1 MAAEQYRFSSRPHS
15 ALARSRV
22 GLLCLWAGAL
32 LAFGGLFVPA
42 AFSHLPTQ
50 LAASVLG
57 DGFAA
62 LDRWGIALGLLC
74 VALGV
79 ADRRLRGERG
89 AADLLRAWLPLA
101 GVFAH
106 ATSAIWVGPELH
118 GLRVAAGGAIGQLPA
133 GGFEVAQFAW
143 LHSLSRALFGLAA
156 GSAAL
161 AGVWDLWQ
169 LDPKPAL
176 GASPDAGTS

>member
-1 MAAEQYRFSSRPHS
+1 MGSEQYRFSARPHS

-22 GLLCLWAGAL
+22 ALLGAWAGAL
-32 LAFGGLFVPA
+32 VAFGGLFVPA
-42 AFSHLPTQ
+42 AFAQLPTQ
-50 LAASVLG
+50 LAATVLG
-57 DGFAA
+57 AGFAA

-79 ADRRLRGERG
+79 ADRRLRGERSG
-89 AADLLRAWLPLA
+89 AELLRAWLPLA

-106 ATSAIWVGPELH
+106 ATSALWVSPELRE
-118 GLRVAAGGAIGQLPA
+118 LRAAAGGAIGQLPA
-133 GGFEVAQFAW
+133 GGAELAQFAW
-143 LHSLSRALFGLAA
+143 LHSLSRTLFALAA

-161 AGVWDLWQ
+161 AAVWDLWQ
-169 LDPKPAL
+169 LDARPTL

>member
-1 MAAEQYRFSSRPHS
+1 MGSEQYRFSARPHS

-22 GLLCLWAGAL
+22 ALLGAWAGAMI
-32 LAFGGLFVPA
+32 AFGGLFVPA

-62 LDRWGIALGLLC
+62 LDRWGIALGLVC

-79 ADRRLRGERG
+79 ADRQLRGERG

-106 ATSAIWVGPELH
+106 ATSALWVSPDLH
-118 GLRVAAGGAIGQLPA
+118 QLRVAAGGSIGQLPT
-133 GGFEVAQFAW
+133 GGPELAQFAW
-143 LHSLSRALFGLAA
+143 LHSLSRALFALAA

-161 AGVWDLWQ
+161 AAVWDLWR
-169 LDPKPAL
+169 LDARPVS

>member
-1 MAAEQYRFSSRPHS
+1 M
-15 ALARSRV
+15 
-22 GLLCLWAGAL
+22 
-32 LAFGGLFVPA
+32 LAFGALFVPA

-50 LAASVLG
+50 VAATVLG
-57 DGFAA
+57 DGFSA
-62 LDRWGIALGLLC
+62 LDRWGIAVGLLC

-79 ADRRLRGERG
+79 VDRRLRGDRG
-89 AADLLRAWLPLA
+89 AADLLRVWLPLA

-106 ATSAIWVGPELH
+106 ATSALWVSPDLREL
-118 GLRVAAGGAIGQLPA
+118 RAAAGGAIGQLPA
-133 GGFEVAQFAW
+133 GGTELAQFAW
-143 LHSLSRALFGLAA
+143 LHSASRGLFALAA

-169 LDPKPAL
+169 LDSRPVL